1 MSIDEFREVG
11 AFFDDDEEDKDETKT
26 EQAFDL
32 RDDAKPAAVRRKA
45 AHPKKPRYFL
55 GLSPA
60 QRFILA
66 TMLFSM
72 ICLLGFFALIAAGK
86 IVPPG
91 L

>member
-11 AFFDDDEEDKDETKT
+11 AFFDDDEDQEEVET

-32 RDDAKPAAVRRKA
+32 RDEAKPATVRRKA
-45 AHPKKPRYFL
+45 ARPKKPRYFL
-55 GLSPA
+55 GLAPA

-72 ICLLGFFALIAAGK
+72 ICLLGFFALVAAGK
-86 IVPPG
+86 VVPPG